1 MKKLAIG
8 ISTLFIFNISYG
20 VERISLQEAVERA
33 LYNNYELK
41 ASKKQLEAKK
51 YEYLATKGM
60 KYPTL
65 KFGEIFMRTNVP
77 GWAMMNLLN
86 QERLTIQNSA
96 WFVDMTAFNSPMFT
110 FPSPSYPEVNNF
122 QTKFEVNLP
131 LYTGGKI
138 ETGIEMRKKDY
149 EATKKDVK
157 RTEQKVIYDVSR
169 AYYGALLA
177 KRAISLAKQ
186 AIKSAKKHY
195 RTAKLMYET
204 GLTIKADVLR
214 ARVYLE
220 EARAK
225 LKEAQSQYLTAKKGL
240 LLAMG
245 VDDVKPEDIEI
256 VGELDFE
263 DTPRGIDYWQSVALE
278 NRPDLKAIQERV
290 EIAKKMEEF
299 TKADLKPTVGA
310 FASYEWDD
318 KDFPVLGDGGSWWTA
333 GVALN
338 WKLFDGYQT
347 LNKQKAA
354 REMYKKYRHQE
365 KGFEEYIKFKVYEAY
380 QKLQSAK
387 AKVRTAQKNRRW
399 AREVLKVTETRYK
412 NQLATMIDLID
423 TQTLYDKTGFDL
435 ARAIYEAK
443 MSLLNL
449 KYEAGVLNL
458 DTIDK
463 YLDGDYKKGGDK

>member
-1 MKKLAIG
+1 MKKLIVG
-8 ISTLFIFNISYG
+8 VSTLFLFNIGYG
-20 VERISLQEAVERA
+20 VERITLQEAVEKA
-33 LYNNYELK
+33 LSNSYELK
-41 ASKKQLEAKK
+41 ASKKQLDVKR

-65 KFGEIFMRTNVP
+65 KFGETFMRTNVP
-77 GWAMMNLLN
+77 GWGMMNLLN

-96 WFVDMTAFNSPMFT
+96 WFVDMTAFNSPMMR

-122 QTKFEVNLP
+122 QTKFEVSVP

-138 ETGIEMRKKDY
+138 ETGIDMRKRDY

-157 RTEQKVIYDVSR
+157 RTEQKVIYDVSK

-177 KRAISLAKQ
+177 KRAIKLAKQ
-186 AIKSAKKHY
+186 AIKSAKRHY
-195 RTAKLMYET
+195 RTAKLMYKT

-214 ARVYLE
+214 AKVYLE
-220 EARAK
+220 DAKAK
-225 LKEAQSQYLTAKKGL
+225 LKEAESQYLTAKKGL

-245 VDDVKPEDIEI
+245 IDDVKPEDIEI
-256 VGELDFE
+256 VGELNFV
-263 DTPRGIDYWQSVALE
+263 DTNKGIDYWQNVAIE
-278 NRPDLKAIQERV
+278 SRPDLRAIKDRV

-310 FASYEWDD
+310 FASYEWDN

-333 GVALN
+333 GIALN

-347 LNKQKAA
+347 LNKQRAA
-354 REMYKKYRHQE
+354 RENYKKYKHQE
-365 KGFEEYIKFKVYEAY
+365 KGFEEFIKFKVYEAY
-380 QKLQSAK
+380 QRLQSAK
-387 AKVRTAQKNRRW
+387 AKLKTAKKNRRW

-443 MSLLNL
+443 TSLLDL

-458 DTIDK
+458 DTIER
-463 YLDGDYKKGGDK
+463 YFEGDYNKGGDK